1 MVFSK
6 LDNKGSLRQ
15 GMEYEEIDRVMGG
28 VERRVGSSVD
38 DAAGWMF

>member
-1 MVFSK
+1 MVFPK

-15 GMEYEEIDRVMGG
+15 GMEYEVIDRLTG

-38 DAAGWMF
+38 DAAGCMF